1 MRCCGSQASAA
12 VLDDELTLHSLHS
25 LHSCESMNLLYAGRT
40 SAIHASVAVIVD
52 LEPLGAP
59 ATDQH

>member
-12 VLDDELTLHSLHS
+12 VLDDELTLHSLD
-25 LHSCESMNLLYAGRT
+25 SCESMNLLYAGRT